1 MIANFLVL
9 KEKYYLQYQSEKR
22 TKMLSFKHN
31 DKMYV
36 YLKSILWMDEMHHL
50 RPSLLIP

>member
-9 KEKYYLQYQSEKR
+9 KENIIYNISLNKKQK
-22 TKMLSFKHN
+22 KLSLKHN
-31 DKMYV
+31 NKMYV

-50 RPSLLIP
+50 HPSLLIP